1 MPSGVPQS
9 PPLAAG
15 FLDCSKRPPLVARLQ
30 LQALAPELGFVQHT
44 DGYAR
49 PDTSGSSAYGGST
62 QASHTDAALVPNAAR
77 PCGAAL
83 TSAGA
88 PRAPPLTVAVC
99 AHSRACVLPGIT
111 GSSGYAPRRA
121 LVATGAEKGT
131 GHLATSSQNTC
142 RNAASNRPA
151 ASYTLQCFTASFK
164 ACITLGQN

>member
-1 MPSGVPQS
+1 MLQCWRPQS

-49 PDTSGSSAYGGST
+49 PDTSDSSAYEVSLQGGST
-62 QASHTDAALVPNAAR
+62 QASHTDAALVPHAAR

-83 TSAGA
+83 TSPTA
-88 PRAPPLTVAVC
+88 PRAPPLAVAVC

-111 GSSGYAPRRA
+111 GSSGYAPES
-121 LVATGAEKGT
+121 TGCHRSRKRHRPSRYLEPKHQQKRCIEQTCGKL
-131 GHLATSSQNTC
+131 HLAM
-142 RNAASNRPA
+142 
-151 ASYTLQCFTASFK
+151 LHGF
-164 ACITLGQN
+164 I